1 MLAVLGFAVLGLDGN
16 KRSNF
21 GDGIIELGKYG
32 ATAFPVIFAAIAA
45 RLFKAVALWR
55 SEKGAK
61 LGVSEPRHYQ
71 LDWL

>member
-16 KRSNF
+16 KRSSF

-32 ATAFPVIFAAIAA
+32 ATAFPIIFAAIAA

>member
-1 MLAVLGFAVLGLDGN
+1 MPEVLGFAVLGLDGSN
-16 KRSNF
+16 RSNF

-32 ATAFPVIFAAIAA
+32 ATAFPIMFAAIVA

-61 LGVSEPRHYQ
+61 LGVSEPRYYQ
-71 LDWL
+71 LEWL

>member
-16 KRSNF
+16 KRSSF
-21 GDGIIELGKYG
+21 GDGVIELGKYG
-32 ATAFPVIFAAIAA
+32 ATAFPIIFAAIAA
-45 RLFKAVALWR
+45 RLFKALALWR

-61 LGVSEPRHYQ
+61 IGVSEPRHYQ

>member
-1 MLAVLGFAVLGLDGN
+1 MLAVLGFAVLVLDGN
-16 KRSNF
+16 RRSSF

-32 ATAFPVIFAAIAA
+32 ATAFPMIFAAIAA
-45 RLFKAVALWR
+45 RLLKAVALWR

-61 LGVSEPRHYQ
+61 LGVSEPGHYQ